1 MIDAMGIFRTTIEVA
16 ALSSPDERRTL
27 VDVMVDTGSEY
38 NWLPGELLLDLGIAP
53 VRIDRFETA
62 DGRVFERE
70 IGFALVYAGGR
81 STATVAA
88 FARPGDMVLLGA
100 IGLEG
105 LNLRVDLG
113 RKELVPAGPVPVA
126 ARTAAPPRPR
136 ATAAPNHFR
145 LNNLKS
151 IASPI
156 AL

>member
-62 DGRVFERE
+62 DGRVLERE

-126 ARTAAPPRPR
+126 ARTAAPPRVR
-136 ATAAPNHFR
+136 AAAAPNHFR